1 MIFFTDNDGTII
13 KSLPSPVYQGSANT
27 NNVYLVAPFAA
38 NAQVTVAFQ
47 LPNGTWTT
55 PAMMTQESALNG
67 IVDAQGR
74 TYAGWSYSIPNSVT
88 QYYGVVTVQ
97 FFFYGTNSGVVTASS
112 STTITVGKGV
122 PIVLPDT
129 PTDEIYEQIL
139 NALSQIT
146 TELSSGVYV
155 SRSVFPWQSTTTYNT
170 NEITFYPV
178 GQYGAFVKS
187 TQENNTNNAP
197 YNSESVLNSSW
208 WEEVANF
215 NQIQE
220 LQAQADAFDQAIQE
234 AQTAAENAQASA
246 NASAESASQSSD
258 SAENALS
265 SANSA
270 QQSAENSANSALQ
283 AEAYA
288 EQAKQ
293 YAQNSYVIYP
303 SFSDLPNPGDSAFI
317 YLVPISTTTPNDGYN
332 EYLWITNTS
341 SYELIGSVNDIDL
354 SGYAQTTGT
363 YPNLTAG
370 AAEKLSTARSV
381 QVNLASDQ
389 SANFDG
395 SQNVTPGVTGVL
407 PVENGGTGTTS
418 LSNVTVG
425 NATNATNDG
434 NGNNIAA
441 TYAKGTLVPV
451 QYNSNQWQTFGGQTA
466 KAGDIAIIIKN
477 TGSPSYLLGAMYEIS
492 SASGTTVTLSTINLG
507 YFVSGK
513 AIQDGSG
520 TNIENQFTSIA
531 TFASDWYKF
540 YVSPTSENPASFF
553 GGTWEQIEGQFILG
567 AGSSYAALS
576 TGGNENVTLQYSN
589 MPQHNHEVIGQLL
602 TTTPGAGLT
611 FRELGNASTQ
621 NTNPGLTGYAGNTTP
636 FSIMPPYISLYMWY
650 KISD

>member
-27 NNVYLVAPFAA
+27 NTIYLIAPFAS

-67 IVDAQGR
+67 IVDAQGT
-74 TYAGWSYSIPNSVT
+74 TYSGWTYSIPNSVT
-88 QYYGVVTVQ
+88 QYYGVITVQ

-129 PTDEIYEQIL
+129 PTDDIYEQIL

-146 TELSSGVYV
+146 TDLSSGVYV
-155 SRSVFPWQSTTTYNT
+155 ARSVFPWQSTTTYNT

-197 YNSESVLNSSW
+197 YNLESVLNSSW

-220 LQAQADAFDQAIQE
+220 LEAQADAFNEAVQE

-246 NASAESASQSSD
+246 NASAESAAQSAD

-265 SANSA
+265 SENSA

-341 SYELIGSVNDIDL
+341 SYELIGAVNDIDL

-370 AAEKLSTARSV
+370 EAAKLSTARSV
-381 QVNLASDQ
+381 QVNLASNQ
-389 SANFDG
+389 SVNFDG
-395 SQNVTPGVTGVL
+395 SQNINPGVTGVL
-407 PVENGGTGTTS
+407 PVANGGTGATS
-418 LSNVTVG
+418 LATVTVG
-425 NATNATNDG
+425 NARNAVSAQTAVSARTALTASSAVKALNDE
-434 NGNNIAA
+434 NGDGIAA
-441 TYAKGTLVPV
+441 QFA
-451 QYNSNQWQTFGGQTA
+451 
-466 KAGDIAIIIKN
+466 AIK
-477 TGSPSYLLGAMYEIS
+477 S
-492 SASGTTVTLSTINLG
+492 
-507 YFVSGK
+507 
-513 AIQDGSG
+513 Q
-520 TNIENQFTSIA
+520 Q
-531 TFASDWYKF
+531 KF
-540 YVSPTSENPASFF
+540 YVSPTSENPASIF
-553 GGTWEQIEGQFILG
+553 GGTWEQIEGQFVLG
-567 AGSSYAALS
+567 SSPSYAALS
-576 TGGNENVTLQYSN
+576 TGGKDSVALTAANNG
-589 MPQHNHEVIGQLL
+589 PHNHRVTYYNVEVEAPSGSDWV
-602 TTTPGAGLT
+602 PAARRNSGYNVEG
-611 FRELGNASTQ
+611 GY
-621 NTNPGLTGYAGNTTP
+621 TNDSGSGTP
-636 FSIMPPYISLYMWY
+636 FSIIPPYISLYMWY
-650 KISD
+650 RLS